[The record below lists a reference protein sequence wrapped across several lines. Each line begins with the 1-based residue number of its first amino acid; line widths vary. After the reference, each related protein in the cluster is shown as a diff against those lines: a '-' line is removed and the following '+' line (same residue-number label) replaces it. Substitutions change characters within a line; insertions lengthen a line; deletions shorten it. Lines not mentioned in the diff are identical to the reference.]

1 MIPSIRQNFNANFTE
16 EKYQN
21 YLSYIKN
28 SFPNALDFKIAETPI
43 FIDQKFTSQLLELG
57 DYVNGEILGN
67 QFKVNTQPALNR
79 QPNIPNESAY
89 PGCIVMDFAIANNS
103 KNELVPKLI
112 ELQGFPSLFA
122 FELLQEEALS
132 ENYELPKNYSPFL
145 NGYDKKKYIA
155 HLKKMIGGSNGEH
168 TVLLELHP
176 QQQKT
181 RIDFYCTEKYL
192 NIPVVCISE
201 LAQKGNQLFYT
212 RNGISIKIDRI
223 YNRVIMDELDKQPAV
238 IQEKGKL
245 LLNELAISWVTHPHH
260 FFRISKFLMPFLKH
274 PLVPTTQ
281 FVDQL
286 ATTPKNLEDYI
297 LKPLF
302 SFAGQGVNIDIQP
315 GDFEKLENPG
325 HWILQ
330 EKVHYAECI
339 KTPTGQ
345 AKAEI
350 RLFYFW
356 DETQQK
362 YIATMN
368 LARLSKGKMIGVDYN
383 KTATWVGGSLA
394 YFENQN

>member
-43 FIDQKFTSQLLELG
+43 FIDQKFTAQLLELG

-67 QFKVNTQPALNR
+67 QFKVNTQPSLDR
-79 QPNIPNESAY
+79 QPNIPNEPAY

-132 ENYELPKNYSPFL
+132 KNYELPKNYSPFL

-155 HLKKMIGGSNGEH
+155 HLKKIISGSKGEH
-168 TVLLELHP
+168 TVLLEIQP

-223 YNRVIMDELDKQPAV
+223 YNRVIMDELDKQSAA

-274 PLVPTTQ
+274 PLVPSTQ

-286 ATTPKNLEDYI
+286 ATFPKNLEDYI

-302 SFAGQGVNIDIQP
+302 SFAGQGVIIDIQP
-315 GDFEKLENPG
+315 GDFEKLENPA

-345 AKAEI
+345 AKAEL

-356 DETQQK
+356 DENQQK

>member
-1 MIPSIRQNFNANFTE
+1 MIPSLRQNFNAAFTE

-21 YLSYIKN
+21 YLSSISN
-28 SFPNALDFKIAETPI
+28 SYPNALDFKIAETPI

-57 DYVNGEILGN
+57 DYVNGEILSS
-67 QFKVNTQPALNR
+67 QFKVNTQPSLAK
-79 QPNIPNESAY
+79 QPNIPNEPAF
-89 PGCIVMDFAIANNS
+89 PACIVMDFAIANNA

-132 ENYELPKNYSPFL
+132 ANYELPENYSPFL
-145 NGYDKKKYIA
+145 NGYNKEKYIA
-155 HLKKMIGGSNGEH
+155 LLKQIICGSKGEH

-176 QQQKT
+176 HQQKT

-192 NIPVVCISE
+192 NIPIVCISE
-201 LAQKGNQLFYT
+201 LEQKGNQLFYT

-223 YNRVIMDELDKQPAV
+223 YNRVIMDELDKQPAA
-238 IQEKGKL
+238 IQEKGKI
-245 LLNELAISWVTHPHH
+245 LLNDLAISWVTHPNH

-274 PLVPTTQ
+274 PLVPTTL
-281 FVDQL
+281 FVHQL
-286 ATTPKNLEDYI
+286 AAIPENVQDYI

-302 SFAGQGVNIDIQP
+302 SFAGQGVIIDIQP
-315 GDFEKLENPG
+315 GDFEKLSHPEQ
-325 HWILQ
+325 WILQ

-339 KTPTGQ
+339 ETPTGP

-356 DETQQK
+356 DQTKQK

-394 YFENQN
+394 YFEKI